1 MYSPENQTAMDHVN
15 KKWVKVITV
24 ITYII
29 SVSLVALILGL
40 YYKLAW
46 HPKYEVDKYNLN
58 NDDSSIVEFQ
68 LGNFIVREHLDQ
80 PVIQNFFT
88 IMIYKLII

>member
-1 MYSPENQTAMDHVN
+1 MIEEKSHPKMYTTENRTTMDHIN

-46 HPKYEVDKYNLN
+46 HPKYETEKFNIKSDEAVNEL
-58 NDDSSIVEFQ
+58 Q
-68 LGNFIVREHLDQ
+68 LGTLIVKEVANQ
-80 PVIQNFFT
+80 SVS
-88 IMIYKLII
+88 